1 MFGGSRVVLFAT
13 SPDTV
18 VESLVAVVKTRER
31 CARSTCHTRSLRV
44 LDTVVECRG
53 VRVNRGEFRIYSK
66 FEVDSR
72 SVCFELLFFWEKRG
86 VLVY

>member
-1 MFGGSRVVLFAT
+1 M
-13 SPDTV
+13 
-18 VESLVAVVKTRER
+18 
-31 CARSTCHTRSLRV
+31 

-72 SVCFELLFFWEKRG
+72 SVFLSYYSSGRSEECWFIDRTCRKGELN
-86 VLVY
+86 VLSRNRDELSRYL

>member
-1 MFGGSRVVLFAT
+1 M
-13 SPDTV
+13 
-18 VESLVAVVKTRER
+18 
-31 CARSTCHTRSLRV
+31 